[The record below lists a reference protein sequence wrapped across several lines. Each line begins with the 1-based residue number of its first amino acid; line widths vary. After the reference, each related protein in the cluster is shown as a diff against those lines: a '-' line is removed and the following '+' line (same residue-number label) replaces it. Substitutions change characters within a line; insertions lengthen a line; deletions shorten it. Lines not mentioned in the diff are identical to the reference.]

1 MIKVAVTDYTFDTLD
16 VETAVLKPLG
26 CEIVARKRSASA
38 GDLTDLVAD
47 ADHIITQFAP
57 VSAAVIGA
65 MQKAR
70 VIVRYGVGV
79 DNVDLDAARSHGI
92 PVCNVPDYCI
102 DEVADQTLALLLA
115 TTRHVVPNCQ
125 AVRAG
130 QWKLAVPLSAMRTL
144 SELTIGVVGFGR
156 LGRAVARRLIA
167 FGCRLLVHDPVLPA
181 NVISEAGGVPSDF
194 HSLLANSDVV
204 TLHCPSTAQTRRLMN
219 KETIAQMRTG
229 AILVNVS
236 RGDVVDSA
244 ALVAALQNGHL
255 AGAALDVFD
264 PEPIPADSPLLKM
277 DNVVVS
283 AHIASASAKAARR
296 LRETV
301 AGTVARAIRGEP
313 LTNVVNGVRE
323 MRR

>member
-16 VETAVLKPLG
+16 VETAVLEPLG
-26 CEIVARKRSASA
+26 CEIVARRRSAGPGELSE
-38 GDLTDLVAD
+38 LVAD

-57 VSAAVIGA
+57 VSAPVIAA

-92 PVCNVPDYCI
+92 AVCNVPDYCI

-115 TTRHVVPNCQ
+115 TTRHVVPNCL

-156 LGRAVARRLIA
+156 LGRAVARRLLA
-167 FGCRLLVHDPVLPA
+167 FGCRLLVHDPVVPA
-181 NVISEAGGVPSDF
+181 NVIAEAGGESADLN
-194 HSLLANSDVV
+194 SLLGESDVV
-204 TLHCPSTAQTRRLMN
+204 TLHCPSNAQTRRLMN
-219 KETIAQMRTG
+219 RESIGRMRKG

-244 ALVAALQNGHL
+244 ALVEAMQNGHL
-255 AGAALDVFD
+255 AATALDVFD
-264 PEPIPADSPLLKM
+264 PEPIPADSPLLRM

-313 LTNVVNGVRE
+313 LMNVVNGVRE
-323 MRR
+323 IRR